1 MITKKQNKMAKNKL
15 VNEDTKKEYL
25 IDSLRYT
32 ITLPLF
38 LIFLLLLWHW
48 NYNLAFWIFL
58 ALIVIEYAGIIIK
71 MNKLRKKLFN

>member
-1 MITKKQNKMAKNKL
+1 MAKNKL

-58 ALIVIEYAGIIIK
+58 ALIVIEYASVMIK
-71 MNKLRKKLFN
+71 MNKLRKRLFN